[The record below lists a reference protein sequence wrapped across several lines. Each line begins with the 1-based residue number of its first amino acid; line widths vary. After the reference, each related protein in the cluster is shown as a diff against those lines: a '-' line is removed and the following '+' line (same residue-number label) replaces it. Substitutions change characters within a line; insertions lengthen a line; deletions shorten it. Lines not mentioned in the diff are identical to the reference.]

1 MNYHSLIN
9 RGYKYFENSTIMLLN
24 LLKRV
29 NPRKVTIAGFDGF
42 SENVDKN
49 YVDAS
54 YQNERHITEFKE
66 LNDELAKMF
75 GEIVETMS
83 PGCRFDMITPSKFK
97 AVINGNRN
105 S

>member
-1 MNYHSLIN
+1 M
-9 RGYKYFENSTIMLLN
+9 
-24 LLKRV
+24 
-29 NPRKVTIAGFDGF
+29 
-42 SENVDKN
+42 
-49 YVDAS
+49 DAS